1 MMHEIVDSQ
10 QVYPLISRKMMI
22 LANAQLRPRSTAAI
36 TATVTTATKVLHLI

>member
-22 LANAQLRPRSTAAI
+22 LALAQLRLRSAAAI
-36 TATVTTATKVLHLI
+36 TATVTTTTKVVHLI